1 MARYQEY
8 TQTDFGIERVRS
20 WAKMTGRLKDNDL
33 LISGNVDEI
42 LYPSTLNLLRWC
54 EVGADETQTRPWGIN
69 SFQVLS

>member
-42 LYPSTLNLLRWC
+42 LYPSTQLGWVLATKVL
-54 EVGADETQTRPWGIN
+54 DYWGRKL
-69 SFQVLS
+69 F